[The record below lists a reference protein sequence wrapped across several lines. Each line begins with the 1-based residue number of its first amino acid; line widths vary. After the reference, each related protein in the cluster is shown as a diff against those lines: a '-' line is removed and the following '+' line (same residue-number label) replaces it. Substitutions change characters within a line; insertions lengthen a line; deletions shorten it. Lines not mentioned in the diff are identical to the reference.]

1 MWGLMFMLGMALVS
15 GFASVPGVRYSAV
28 PQEVGPPCPQP
39 VICSIARVTMH
50 ANAVGDAVSSWIMPS
65 KGLTEP
71 GRIEAV
77 VPGGA
82 DTAMLAQVV
91 YSEFLD
97 LVNTGNVRQARI
109 DESLQKV
116 YFSVR
121 PLQQAGQQD
130 APAEASTS
138 GGTWVTQDAVTRPD
152 TCVQGVSLCG
162 EGLAL
167 HIIGGP
173 ILCRFRLQC
182 MIDMAHVLQAC
193 QQRGQLCCSGCRRT
207 LPRTL

>member
-1 MWGLMFMLGMALVS
+1 MFMLGMALVS

-28 PQEVGPPCPQP
+28 PQEVGPH
-39 VICSIARVTMH
+39 ARFLFSTASH
-50 ANAVGDAVSSWIMPS
+50 KLSRIAVGDAVGVCVLSSED
-65 KGLTEP
+65 LAEP
-71 GRIEAV
+71 GRLEDM
-77 VPGGA
+77 VPGRA
-82 DTAMLAQVV
+82 DAALPAQVV

-138 GGTWVTQDAVTRPD
+138 GSYSGHTR
-152 TCVQGVSLCG
+152 
-162 EGLAL
+162 
-167 HIIGGP
+167 
-173 ILCRFRLQC
+173 
-182 MIDMAHVLQAC
+182 
-193 QQRGQLCCSGCRRT
+193 CCHKS
-207 LPRTL
+207 